1 MWEEVKTLPPEQ
13 KKKVLCEEVEEI
25 LILSCIDGM
34 ERTIEGFPT
43 VNMREDLRKVVRTRP
58 ELEEFDED
66 EILDLLLTE
75 ILTEYSAELQ
85 ENLQKD
91 DLKSEILRFTEKEIR
106 QAGEVDIPS
115 IVNSPTKG
123 ETFRDRII
131 NRINEET
138 LTPDT
143 LKVIVETESH
153 RCEEDSAYRSAKQIQ
168 KKTGLTP
175 YKVWHT
181 MEDDRVRL
189 THDYIDHD
197 IVGIDEYF
205 VTFDGDMARW
215 PGDFQL
221 AENNCGCRCWLEFIW
236 I

>member
-1 MWEEVKTLPPEQ
+1 
-13 KKKVLCEEVEEI
+13 
-25 LILSCIDGM
+25 
-34 ERTIEGFPT
+34 
-43 VNMREDLRKVVRTRP
+43 MREDLRKVVRNRP
-58 ELEEFDED
+58 ELEEFSED
-66 EILDLLLTE
+66 EILDLLLIE
-75 ILTEYSAELQ
+75 ILTESGETKDEL
-85 ENLQKD
+85 KD
-91 DLKSEILRFTEKEIR
+91 EILRFTEKEIR

-123 ETFRDRII
+123 ETFRDRIER
-131 NRINEET
+131 RIQEET

-175 YKVWHT
+175 YKLWNT
-181 MEDDRVRL
+181 MEDEKVRE
-189 THDYIDHD
+189 THYDIDHD

-205 VTFDGDMARW
+205 ETFDGDRARW
-215 PGDFQL
+215 PGDFDY
-221 AENNCGCRCWLEFIW
+221 AENNANCRCWIEFIW

>member
-43 VNMREDLRKVVRTRP
+43 ISMRED
-58 ELEEFDED
+58 
-66 EILDLLLTE
+66 
-75 ILTEYSAELQ
+75 
-85 ENLQKD
+85 
-91 DLKSEILRFTEKEIR
+91 LRFTEKEIR

-181 MEDDRVRL
+181 MEDDRVRD
-189 THDYIDHD
+189 THEYIDHD

-215 PGDFQL
+215 PGDFEDP
-221 AENNCGCRCWLEFIW
+221 ANNCNCRCRCEFIW